1 MPIPVRKSESKDE
14 FIAKCI
20 RQLRKEYPLRQAAAL
35 CYGQAKK

>member
-1 MPIPVRKSESKDE
+1 MPIPVRKSEPKDE

-20 RQLRKEYPLRQAAAL
+20 RQLRKEYSLRQAAAI